1 MKKIALFIFLIPLLI
16 GCHTVSKRK
25 SDLQNRVVNISFLS
39 PVRSLDPRISNEFP
53 SCHVVNMIY
62 EGLMHLDLEGKPTFG
77 VAQSVDISDDQLTY
91 TFHLR
96 ECQWS
101 NGDPVTAYDFE
112 YAWKKAVD
120 PRYAQTGA
128 FTFYSIKNVA
138 ACLEKKACV
147 DEVGV
152 QALDERTLQ
161 VELEHPASYFLSLTT
176 CSTYSPINKRI
187 DQEDPHWSSDVGE
200 HFVCNGPFILKGW
213 KKNVEIYLERNES
226 YWDAKTV
233 QLPGIRVQ
241 IIPDANTQFY
251 LYEKGEID
259 WIGQPFNP
267 LPFDITKDDVVKDK
281 LQKME
286 TLGLNW
292 MFLNTERTPFNNK
305 NIRKAFA
312 YAINRKE
319 ITDHVF
325 QLGEVPALGIL
336 NSELA
341 LHEGPYFDDGNVEK
355 AREYFER
362 GLKEMGMTK
371 EEISPITFSQRSS
384 IFTLRITQALQQQ
397 LKEALGIQL
406 EIEQADF
413 PVHFNKLA
421 KGDFLIGEI
430 GWNSWLRDPIYML
443 DTFRKRSF
451 ATNMSRWEDERYK
464 EYLDKSDHEIDP
476 FKRKQYLQQ
485 AEELLMEE
493 MPVIPLCFNTLS
505 FMKNPKLKDVYVS
518 PLKEVDFR
526 YAYFEQ

>member
-1 MKKIALFIFLIPLLI
+1 MKKIALLILLIPFLI
-16 GCHTVSKRK
+16 GCAKDSKHK
-25 SDLQNRVVNISFLS
+25 GDVQSRVVNISFLS

-62 EGLMHLDLEGKPTFG
+62 EGLMHLDLEGNPTFG
-77 VAQSVDISDDQLTY
+77 VAESVDISDDQLTY

-96 ECQWS
+96 ECKWS

-120 PRYAQTGA
+120 PRFAQTGA
-128 FTFYSIKNVA
+128 FTFYSIKNVS
-138 ACLEKKACV
+138 ACLEGKASV

-152 QALDERTLQ
+152 RSLDERTLQ

-176 CSTYSPINKRI
+176 CSTYSPINKKI
-187 DQEDPHWSSDVGE
+187 DQKHPHWSSDVGE
-200 HFVCNGPFILKGW
+200 HFVCNGPFKLKKW
-213 KKNVEIYLERNES
+213 KKSVEIHLEKNEY

-233 QLPGIRVQ
+233 KLPGIRVQ

-259 WIGQPFNP
+259 WVGQPFNP
-267 LPFDITKDDVVKDK
+267 LPFDITKDKNVANK

-286 TLGLNW
+286 IMGLSW
-292 MFLNTERTPFNNK
+292 MFLNTEHPPFNNK

-319 ITDHVF
+319 ITEHIF

-341 LHEGPYFDDGNVEK
+341 LQKKPYFDDGNIEK
-355 AREYFER
+355 AQKYFEQ
-362 GLKEMGMTK
+362 GLRELGMTK
-371 EEISPITFSQRSS
+371 EELSPIIFSQRTS
-384 IFTLRITQALQQQ
+384 IFTLRVSQALQQQ
-397 LKEALGIQL
+397 LKKALGIQL

-421 KGDFLIGEI
+421 KGNFSIGEI
-430 GWNSWLRDPIYML
+430 SWSSWLRDPIYML

-451 ATNMSRWEDERYK
+451 ATNMCRWEDERYMK
-464 EYLDKSDHEIDP
+464 YLEKSDHEIDP
-476 FKRKQYLQQ
+476 VKRKEYLHQ
-485 AEELLMEE
+485 AEALLMEE
-493 MPVIPLCFNTLS
+493 MPVIPLCFNTLT
-505 FMKNPKLKDVYVS
+505 FMKNSKLKNVYVS

-526 YAYFEQ
+526 YAYFEK